1 MASFV
6 RDPGPEHRHD
16 GLDPVTASASA
27 LAHGRIG
34 LVAWAIFERG
44 DGLVLSFEKQGEHFT
59 IEVDTPAE
67 KDGALRFQ
75 DALCEG
81 IRP

>member
-1 MASFV
+1 M
-6 RDPGPEHRHD
+6 DPGREHRHD

-44 DGLVLSFEKQGEHFT
+44 DGLVLSFEKQGRYFT
-59 IEVDTPAE
+59 IEVDSASEWAGTHDLAG
-67 KDGALRFQ
+67 KLV
-75 DALCEG
+75 DALVE
-81 IRP
+81 RMP

>member
-1 MASFV
+1 MSSFQSQAWTA
-6 RDPGPEHRHD
+6 EH
-16 GLDPVTASASA
+16 DPVQAANSA

-44 DGLVLSFEKQGEHFT
+44 DGFVLSFEKQGRYFT

-75 DALCEG
+75 DALYEG
-81 IRP
+81 IHP